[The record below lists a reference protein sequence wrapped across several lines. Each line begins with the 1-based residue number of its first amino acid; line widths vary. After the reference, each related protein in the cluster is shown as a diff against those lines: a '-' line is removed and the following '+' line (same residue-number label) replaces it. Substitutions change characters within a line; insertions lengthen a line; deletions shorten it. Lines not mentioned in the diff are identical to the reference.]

1 MLRNDENRITMNIDY
16 IEIIGLIA
24 ALLTTASFLPQVYKT
39 WKTKDVSSLS
49 LPMFSIFFVGVIMWL
64 IYGLL
69 IESLAIILA
78 NAITIITSFLLVYFK
93 LKYSKN
99 RVRTDKKA

>member
-1 MLRNDENRITMNIDY
+1 MNIDY

-24 ALLTTASFLPQVYKT
+24 AVLTTAAFLPQVYKT

-49 LPMFSIFFVGVIMWL
+49 LPMFSMFFIGVVMWL

-69 IESLAIILA
+69 IESPAIILA
-78 NAITIITSFLLVYFK
+78 NTITVFSSFLLVYFK
-93 LKYSKN
+93 IKYRNK
-99 RVRTDKKA
+99 